1 MHLYVCIYEL
11 RQITAQTHGKEQKH
25 SLANDIAE
33 HVKLQ
38 QQYDSLYNQSMTIL
52 NSLPVAVAVYNAK
65 GKILYFNERF
75 CRIFGTDMEEMAESH
90 PNIYDSPVVTDEI
103 KNAIK
108 AGLPIFT
115 SFPYDFG
122 KVDGYITT
130 VYTGIRY
137 LECNGQPI
145 RNPNGELTSYVIIME
160 DITESLEKE
169 EMLRQSRLKTEIA
182 IKTADI
188 MLWEFDV
195 NSRLFFSDNEPL
207 NGYDKSR
214 PLSIDLYLE
223 TIHPEDRKEMVSIMQ
238 RMNSGEDFSFTFE
251 GRIKLFGSSE
261 WQYCFVNGSP
271 YSYSESGQVLKY
283 VGTRKNNTDIHKKKQ
298 LLDKILN
305 NIPLSIHI
313 KDVEDNFR
321 YIFCNE
327 ESKRMF
333 GTSEDTT
340 TYDVMDEE
348 QVARIQKTDLEV
360 FNTGSPY
367 LGLERVNLKDGR
379 SYDTIVRK
387 SVIEDDGKRLL
398 LNTRWDQSLQNEL
411 KRRAQILSITLGAM
425 NAFTWFFEP
434 DKNRISFGEGFN
446 EVTKKASEICS
457 VEKFLSCVHPD
468 DKQKFHDS
476 LQAVVEQD
484 NGIWELE
491 YQLDLNGNGV
501 YQWWQTRGMLETST
515 LNDAPYKYM
524 FGMTICIDAHKQ
536 AELTLLKNKEELK
549 KLVTLNELVLN
560 NTNSGLAYITRDYR
574 VQWENVS
581 SCSKSLSF
589 EAYKQ
594 GELCYKSAHNRTSP
608 CEECILSR
616 AFQSRQTELIKFKLD
631 NAHVVEVYGTPVFL
645 EDGTADGIVIRV
657 DDVTE
662 REEMI
667 KELQIAKMHAEQSD
681 KLKSAFLA
689 NMSHE
694 IRTPLNAIVG
704 FSGLM
709 MYASDEEKEDY
720 MQIIN
725 NNNEMLLKLISDIL
739 DLSKL
744 EAGSVELKYEEFD
757 LTDYFNSMFAS
768 MKQRATNPKIQIVA
782 VNPYQH
788 CLVTLDR
795 NRVAQIITNY
805 VTNAIKYTTEETIEM
820 GYEYREEG
828 IYFYVKDSGI
838 GIPDEK
844 KNKVF
849 HRFEK
854 LDEFAQGTGLGLSI
868 CKAIAEAM
876 GGNVGFE
883 SEYGKGSLFW
893 ALLPCEVEI
902 PSEITQQRTERVTSS
917 DKKDIV
923 AGTSS
928 SNTPGRKTIL
938 VAEDIQS
945 NYQLV
950 SALLRKRFN
959 LVHAANGQEAIEIL
973 HKRHIDLLLM
983 DMKMPVMDGLTATAE
998 IRKFNAEL
1006 PIIALTAHVFENDRL
1021 TAMDAGCNEY
1031 LVKPIDRAKLMAVL
1045 KKYS

>member
-1 MHLYVCIYEL
+1 M
-11 RQITAQTHGKEQKH
+11 
-25 SLANDIAE
+25 
-33 HVKLQ
+33 
-38 QQYDSLYNQSMTIL
+38 
-52 NSLPVAVAVYNAK
+52 
-65 GKILYFNERF
+65 
-75 CRIFGTDMEEMAESH
+75 
-90 PNIYDSPVVTDEI
+90 
-103 KNAIK
+103 
-108 AGLPIFT
+108 
-115 SFPYDFG
+115 
-122 KVDGYITT
+122 
-130 VYTGIRY
+130 
-137 LECNGQPI
+137 
-145 RNPNGELTSYVIIME
+145 
-160 DITESLEKE
+160 
-169 EMLRQSRLKTEIA
+169 
-182 IKTADI
+182 
-188 MLWEFDV
+188 
-195 NSRLFFSDNEPL
+195 
-207 NGYDKSR
+207 
-214 PLSIDLYLE
+214 
-223 TIHPEDRKEMVSIMQ
+223 
-238 RMNSGEDFSFTFE
+238 
-251 GRIKLFGSSE
+251 
-261 WQYCFVNGSP
+261 
-271 YSYSESGQVLKY
+271 
-283 VGTRKNNTDIHKKKQ
+283 
-298 LLDKILN
+298 
-305 NIPLSIHI
+305 
-313 KDVEDNFR
+313 
-321 YIFCNE
+321 
-327 ESKRMF
+327 
-333 GTSEDTT
+333 
-340 TYDVMDEE
+340 
-348 QVARIQKTDLEV
+348 
-360 FNTGSPY
+360 
-367 LGLERVNLKDGR
+367 
-379 SYDTIVRK
+379 RK

-805 VTNAIKYTTEETIEM
+805 VTNAIKYTTEGTIEM

-828 IYFYVKDSGI
+828 IYFYVKDSGL

-902 PSEITQQRTERVTSS
+902 PSEITQQRAERVTSS

-973 HKRHIDLLLM
+973 HKRHVDLLLM

>member
-1 MHLYVCIYEL
+1 M
-11 RQITAQTHGKEQKH
+11 
-25 SLANDIAE
+25 
-33 HVKLQ
+33 
-38 QQYDSLYNQSMTIL
+38 
-52 NSLPVAVAVYNAK
+52 
-65 GKILYFNERF
+65 
-75 CRIFGTDMEEMAESH
+75 
-90 PNIYDSPVVTDEI
+90 
-103 KNAIK
+103 
-108 AGLPIFT
+108 
-115 SFPYDFG
+115 
-122 KVDGYITT
+122 
-130 VYTGIRY
+130 
-137 LECNGQPI
+137 
-145 RNPNGELTSYVIIME
+145 
-160 DITESLEKE
+160 
-169 EMLRQSRLKTEIA
+169 
-182 IKTADI
+182 
-188 MLWEFDV
+188 
-195 NSRLFFSDNEPL
+195 
-207 NGYDKSR
+207 
-214 PLSIDLYLE
+214 
-223 TIHPEDRKEMVSIMQ
+223 
-238 RMNSGEDFSFTFE
+238 
-251 GRIKLFGSSE
+251 
-261 WQYCFVNGSP
+261 
-271 YSYSESGQVLKY
+271 
-283 VGTRKNNTDIHKKKQ
+283 
-298 LLDKILN
+298 
-305 NIPLSIHI
+305 
-313 KDVEDNFR
+313 
-321 YIFCNE
+321 
-327 ESKRMF
+327 
-333 GTSEDTT
+333 
-340 TYDVMDEE
+340 
-348 QVARIQKTDLEV
+348 
-360 FNTGSPY
+360 
-367 LGLERVNLKDGR
+367 
-379 SYDTIVRK
+379 RK

-491 YQLDLNGNGV
+491 YQLDLNGDGV

-805 VTNAIKYTTEETIEM
+805 VTNAIKYTPEGTIEM

-902 PSEITQQRTERVTSS
+902 PSEITQQRAERVTSS

-1031 LVKPIDRAKLMAVL
+1031 LVKPIDRAKLMVVL